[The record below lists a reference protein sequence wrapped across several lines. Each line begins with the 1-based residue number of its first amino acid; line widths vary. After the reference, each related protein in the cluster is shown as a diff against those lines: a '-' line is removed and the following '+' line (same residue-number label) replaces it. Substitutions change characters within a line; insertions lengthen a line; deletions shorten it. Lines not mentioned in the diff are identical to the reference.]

1 MKAVHVALASALLL
15 SVCGCAN
22 EGPTSQELGDQF
34 QRGIRGEG
42 QVTPD
47 IDRSDD
53 PYVKPRGG
61 RGGQPGGSG

>member
-1 MKAVHVALASALLL
+1 
-15 SVCGCAN
+15 VCGCAN
-22 EGPTSQELGDQF
+22 EGPTSQEVGEQLS
-34 QRGIRGEG
+34 RGVRGEG

-61 RGGQPGGSG
+61 RDNKPEGSG